1 MTCSGPATAGGPD
14 SVCSARRAGRE
25 RRGFTRVRDVKR
37 NAMNEKNPKLRDTD
51 DGRVADRGQ
60 GRWGTMKSQRG
71 QIHGDRRPAFGGE
84 RMIQHADVR
93 S

>member
-1 MTCSGPATAGGPD
+1 M
-14 SVCSARRAGRE
+14 
-25 RRGFTRVRDVKR
+25 RDVKR
-37 NAMNEKNPKLRDTD
+37 NVMNEKNPKLGDTD

-60 GRWGTMKSQRG
+60 GRWGTMKSQRV
-71 QIHGDRRPAFGGE
+71 QVHGDRRPAFDGE

>member
-1 MTCSGPATAGGPD
+1 M
-14 SVCSARRAGRE
+14 
-25 RRGFTRVRDVKR
+25 RDVKR
-37 NAMNEKNPKLRDTD
+37 NAMNEKNPKLGDTD

-60 GRWGTMKSQRG
+60 GRWGTMKRQRG
-71 QIHGDRRPAFGGE
+71 QVHGDRRPAFGGE

>member
-1 MTCSGPATAGGPD
+1 
-14 SVCSARRAGRE
+14 
-25 RRGFTRVRDVKR
+25 
-37 NAMNEKNPKLRDTD
+37 MNEKNPKLRDTD

-60 GRWGTMKSQRG
+60 GRWGTMKSQRV
-71 QIHGDRRPAFGGE
+71 QVHGDRRPAFDGE